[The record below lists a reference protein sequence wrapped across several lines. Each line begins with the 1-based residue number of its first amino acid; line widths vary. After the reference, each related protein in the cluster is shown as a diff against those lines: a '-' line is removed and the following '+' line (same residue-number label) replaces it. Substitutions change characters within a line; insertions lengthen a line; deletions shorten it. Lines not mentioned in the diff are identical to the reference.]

1 MQSNIRTFHKLCGTE
16 SLKNIVVVT
25 TMWDRVT
32 PEEGL
37 KREQEL
43 MSSGALFKPLLDGGA
58 VMMRHDRTAE
68 SATKVVNHL
77 LGKSATTT
85 QIVPELVD
93 VEKTLRE
100 ITASTELSDIQS
112 LLKRHKAEMESLK
125 AEIQLHMGGELEEE
139 RRKME
144 QNMHKL
150 SKEFDEQENRKCVQ
164 L

>member
-1 MQSNIRTFHKLCGTE
+1 M
-16 SLKNIVVVT
+16 KNVVVVT
-25 TMWDRVT
+25 TMWDKIT

-58 VMMRHDRTAE
+58 MMMRHDRTVK
-68 SATKVVNHL
+68 SATKVINHL

-93 VEKTLRE
+93 IEKTLE
-100 ITASTELSDIQS
+100 VIAAGTELSDVQS
-112 LLKRHKAEMESLK
+112 LLNRHK

-144 QNMHKL
+144 QSMNKL
-150 SKEFDEQENRKCVQ
+150 SKEFDERTTKYTKR

>member
-1 MQSNIRTFHKLCGTE
+1 M
-16 SLKNIVVVT
+16 KNVIVVT
-25 TMWDRVT
+25 TMWDKIT

-58 VMMRHDRTAE
+58 MMMRHDRTAK
-68 SATKVVNHL
+68 SATNVINHL
-77 LGKSATTT
+77 LGKSATAT
-85 QIVPELVD
+85 QIVPELVNI
-93 VEKTLRE
+93 EKTLKV
-100 ITASTELSDIQS
+100 IAAGTELSDVQS
-112 LLKRHKAEMESLK
+112 LLNRHKAEMETLK

-144 QNMHKL
+144 QSMNKL
-150 SKEFDEQENRKCVQ
+150 SKEFDERENRKCVP

>member
-1 MQSNIRTFHKLCGTE
+1 MFHKLCGTE

-32 PEEGL
+32 LEEGL
-37 KREQEL
+37 RYEHEL
-43 MSSGALFKPLLDGGA
+43 VSNDKLFKPLLDGGA
-58 VMMRHDRTAE
+58 VMMRHERTAK
-68 SATKVVNHL
+68 SATKVINHL

-85 QIVPELVD
+85 QNAHEFVK
-93 VEKTLRE
+93 VEKTLGA
-100 ITASTELSDIQS
+100 IAAGTELSDIQS

-125 AEIQLHMGGELEEE
+125 AEIQVHMGGELEEE

-144 QNMHKL
+144 QHMHKL